1 MRMPNL
7 LLLALSA
14 AAAVAPA
21 DNRGPA
27 QQGLLPS
34 SPWNVDYAEAECRLS
49 RTFGA
54 GADSYTLRII
64 RGANLKGVQYVVAG
78 KSLKIR
84 DWNYSG
90 TLGLRPGE
98 RAYKLMVAWYRIPSG
113 ESAFQLLADDA
124 LKPDEIAP
132 TRGLVMEFDGAE
144 PLAFAVGNLEK
155 PLAALDSCYDD
166 LLTGWGVDPA
176 KIRNLKAAPD
186 PIDLHT
192 WHLYDDAWVGKAA
205 KGKTWMSVRLD
216 VSETGKAVGCQTL
229 SSSGSA
235 EVDTKVCALSVK
247 NARFKPAIS
256 TAGDKVIAPFILKI
270 QIREQPSTR

>member
-1 MRMPNL
+1 MTNL

-21 DNRGPA
+21 DNGGAA

-34 SPWNVDYAEAECRLS
+34 SPWNVDYADAECRLS

-54 GADSYTLRII
+54 GADGYILRII
-64 RGANLKGVQYVVAG
+64 RGSNLKGVQYVVAG

-98 RAYKLMVAWYRIPSG
+98 GAYKLMVAWYRLPTG
-113 ESAFQLLADDA
+113 ESAFQLLAPDG
-124 LKPDEIAP
+124 LRPDEIAS
-132 TRGLVMEFDGAE
+132 TRGLVIEFDGAE
-144 PLAFAVGNLEK
+144 PLVFAVGNLEK
-155 PLAALDSCYDD
+155 PLAALASCYDD

-176 KIRNLKAAPD
+176 NIRNLKTAPD
-186 PIDLHT
+186 PIDLHN
-192 WHLYDDAWVGKAA
+192 WHLFDDAWVGKAA
-205 KGKTWMSVRLD
+205 KGKIWMSVRLD

-229 SSSGSA
+229 SSSGSD

-256 TAGDKVIAPFILKI
+256 TAGGKVNAPFILKI
-270 QIREQPSTR
+270 QIREQPATR